1 MKNTIKVVGAIFI
14 NKNNEVFCARRP
26 LDKNFG
32 GLWEFPGG
40 KVEKNESLEEAV
52 KREIF
57 EELNLK
63 IKVNNIFMNITKE
76 YENFIID
83 LTCLNCEILDFS
95 TFKLKEHIEYS
106 WIKKENLLTLDW
118 VPTDIPIVEKLSI

>member
-1 MKNTIKVVGAIFI
+1 MKNIIKVVGAIFI
-14 NKNNEVFCARRP
+14 NDKNEVFCAKRP
-26 LDKNFG
+26 LNKNFG

-40 KVEKNESLEEAV
+40 KIEKNESLEEAI

-63 IKVNNIFMNITKE
+63 IEVKDIFMNITKE

-83 LTCLNCEILDFS
+83 LTCLNCEIIDFS
-95 TFKLKEHIEYS
+95 SFNLKEHIDYT
-106 WIKKENLLTLDW
+106 WIKRNKILTLNW